1 MAAPQKKKKKSARS
15 KTALR
20 RQRKNARRRARNL
33 LWKARYKVALRALR
47 KETDLTKLPER
58 LRDVHSLLD
67 KIGRR
72 RIFHPNK
79 SARLKSKLAR
89 WVAQRL
95 QKAQPAS

>member
-15 KTALR
+15 RTALR
-20 RQRKNARRRARNL
+20 RQRKDARRRLRNL
-33 LWKARYKVALRALR
+33 AWKARYKTALRALR

-58 LRDVHSLLD
+58 LREVHSLLD

-79 SARLKSKLAR
+79 SARLKSKLTH

-95 QKAQPAS
+95 KQVQA

>member
-1 MAAPQKKKKKSARS
+1 
-15 KTALR
+15 
-20 RQRKNARRRARNL
+20 
-33 LWKARYKVALRALR
+33 
-47 KETDLTKLPER
+47 
-58 LRDVHSLLD
+58 VHSLLD

-79 SARLKSKLAR
+79 SARLKSQLAR

>member
-15 KTALR
+15 RTALR
-20 RQRKNARRRARNL
+20 RQRKDARRRLRNL
-33 LWKARYKVALRALR
+33 AWKARYKTALRALR

-58 LRDVHSLLD
+58 LREVHSLLD

-79 SARLKSKLAR
+79 SARLKSKLAH

-95 QKAQPAS
+95 KQVQA

>member
-15 KTALR
+15 RTALR
-20 RQRKNARRRARNL
+20 RQRKDARRRLRNL
-33 LWKARYKVALRALR
+33 AWKARYKTALRALR

-58 LRDVHSLLD
+58 LREVHSLLD

-72 RIFHPNK
+72 RILHPNK
-79 SARLKSKLAR
+79 SARLKSKLAH

-95 QKAQPAS
+95 KQAQA

>member
-15 KTALR
+15 RTALR
-20 RQRKNARRRARNL
+20 RQRKEARRRLRNL
-33 LWKARYKVALRALR
+33 AWKARYKTALRALR

-58 LRDVHSLLD
+58 LREVHSLLD

-79 SARLKSKLAR
+79 SARLKSKLAH

-95 QKAQPAS
+95 KQVQA

>member
-15 KTALR
+15 RTALR
-20 RQRKNARRRARNL
+20 RQRKDARRRLRNL
-33 LWKARYKVALRALR
+33 AWKARYKTALRALR

-58 LRDVHSLLD
+58 LREVHSLLD

-72 RIFHPNK
+72 RILHPNK
-79 SARLKSKLAR
+79 SARLKSKLAH

-95 QKAQPAS
+95 KQVQA

>member
-15 KTALR
+15 RTALR
-20 RQRKNARRRARNL
+20 RQRKDARRRLRNL
-33 LWKARYKVALRALR
+33 AWKVRYKTALRALR

-58 LRDVHSLLD
+58 LREVHSLLD

-72 RIFHPNK
+72 RILHSNK
-79 SARLKSKLAR
+79 SARLKSKLVH

-95 QKAQPAS
+95 KKAQA